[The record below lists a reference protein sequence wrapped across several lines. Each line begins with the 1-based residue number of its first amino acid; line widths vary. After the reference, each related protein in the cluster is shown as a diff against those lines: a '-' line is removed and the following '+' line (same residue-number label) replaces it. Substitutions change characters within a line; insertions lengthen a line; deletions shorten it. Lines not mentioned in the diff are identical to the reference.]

1 LDICLRRDE
10 TDLFENKLVLHIA
23 SNQELNHVTII
34 DSIKVYGKS
43 KDQFEWKDDEC

>member
-1 LDICLRRDE
+1 LDICLSRDK

-23 SNQELNHVTII
+23 SNQELYHVTII
-34 DSIKVYGKS
+34 DSLKVYGKS